1 MVVKANRN
9 DIRIGFHEVFP
20 ELQYASARRG
30 NKSAIDEAHRVL
42 SHPMFYLS
50 EDAPQAG
57 RTFQFKGMQ
66 SVATYGNGRKMT
78 LSLYADPNGNAL
90 LKLEDDKGNGKYYQA
105 LNRINN
111 QGISYKLLEQNW
123 SLVEKYF
130 QERIKQINSH
140 YEQSPPSRASSTLVA
155 SVASSNLVSPLLA
168 NGTSGSINHLTS
180 AIKQSEKEKQSIEKG
195 GLTDKG
201 TMIDWSEFNSR
212 IMAEI
217 KVQQSEN
224 ENEDEDDLTPSR

>member
-9 DIRIGFHEVFP
+9 DIGIDEVFS
-20 ELQYASARRG
+20 ELQYASARRE

-140 YEQSPPSRASSTLVA
+140 YEQSQPSRVSSTL
-155 SVASSNLVSPLLA
+155 VASSNLVSPSLA
-168 NGTSGSINHLTS
+168 NGTSGSINQLTS
-180 AIKQSEKEKQSIEKG
+180 AIKQSAEKEKQSIEKG
-195 GLTDKG
+195 DLTDKG

-212 IMAEI
+212 IIEEI

-224 ENEDEDDLTPSR
+224 ENEDDLTPSR